1 MSRVGRSPIAI
12 PEKVNVDING
22 AVVTVKGP
30 LGQLS
35 RKIESKYI
43 TAKLDNGHVVVERS
57 SEIKEAKAAHGLY
70 RQLIA
75 NMVNGVVTPFSK
87 TLVVSGVGYRA
98 AVQGNKLVLNIGYSH
113 PIELPLPEGVKA
125 EAKES
130 DDKDKKALF
139 VVVSGIDKEAVGQF
153 AATIKSKRPVEPYHG
168 YGVHYSDEVVIRK
181 EGKTSG
187 KK

>member
-98 AVQGNKLVLNIGYSH
+98 AVQG
-113 PIELPLPEGVKA
+113 
-125 EAKES
+125 
-130 DDKDKKALF
+130 
-139 VVVSGIDKEAVGQF
+139 
-153 AATIKSKRPVEPYHG
+153 KRRAMTR
-168 YGVHYSDEVVIRK
+168 IRRRF
-181 EGKTSG
+181 SS
-187 KK
+187 